1 MAEKVEAPGTGTEV
15 DTSNMGGT
23 AKNVA
28 RDTGLLAL
36 VIGMLGTAIVLVY
49 RGAQAIGVADDAAS
63 GVEVDLS

>member
-1 MAEKVEAPGTGTEV
+1 MAEKVPGTGTEV

-49 RGAQAIGVADDAAS
+49 RGAQAIGVADGD
-63 GVEVDLS
+63 GNVEVDLS